1 MISRRGIEFTVGL
14 FVAAGLAALFM
25 LAMKVSNLSTVSLG
39 DVYHVTAHFTNIGGL
54 TVRSPVKA
62 SGVRVGQVTAIGYD
76 DQKNQA
82 VVTLSIEKHFDK
94 FPVDT
99 AASIY
104 TAGLL
109 GEQYIALQPGVEDR
123 TLKDGDKLQ
132 FTDSAMVLERLIG
145 KFMVNKMEQ

>member
-1 MISRRGIEFTVGL
+1 VGL

-54 TVRSPVKA
+54 TVRSPVKV
-62 SGVRVGQVTAIGYD
+62 SGVRVGQVTDISYD
-76 DQKNQA
+76 DQQNQA
-82 VVTLSIEKHFDK
+82 VVTLSIEKRFNN

-109 GEQYIALQPGVEDR
+109 GEQYVALQPGVEDK
-123 TLKDGDKLQ
+123 TLKDGDKLL
-132 FTDSAMVLERLIG
+132 FTNSAMVLERLIG
-145 KFMVNKMEQ
+145 KFMVNKMEK

>member
-54 TVRSPVKA
+54 TVRSPVKV
-62 SGVRVGQVTAIGYD
+62 SGVRVGQVTDISYD
-76 DQKNQA
+76 DQQNQA
-82 VVTLSIEKHFDK
+82 VVTLSIEKRFNN

-109 GEQYIALQPGVEDR
+109 GEQYVALQPGVEDK
-123 TLKDGDKLQ
+123 TLKDGDKLL
-132 FTDSAMVLERLIG
+132 FTNSAMVLERLIG
-145 KFMVNKMEQ
+145 KFMVNKMEK

>member
-1 MISRRGIEFTVGL
+1 MISRRGIEFLVGL

-39 DVYHVTAHFTNIGGL
+39 DVYHVTARFTNIGGL

-62 SGVRVGQVTAIGYD
+62 SGVRVGQVTKIIYD
-76 DQKNQA
+76 DDTHEA
-82 VVTLSIEKHFDK
+82 IVTLSIEKK
-94 FPVDT
+94 YNRFPKDSG
-99 AASIY
+99 ASIY

-109 GEQYIALQPGVEDR
+109 GEQYIALQPGVEDAN
-123 TLKDGDKLQ
+123 LQDGDRL
-132 FTDSAMVLERLIG
+132 FITDSAMVLERLIG

>member
-1 MISRRGIEFTVGL
+1 MTSRRTIEFTVGL

-54 TVRSPVKA
+54 AVRSPVKA
-62 SGVRVGQVTAIGYD
+62 SGVRVGQVTAISYD

-82 VVTLSIEKHFDK
+82 VVTLSIEKRFSK

-109 GEQYIALQPGVEDR
+109 GEQYIALQPGVEDK